1 VTPGNAKAKMTP
13 RKTMLLAALALS
25 LGCDPAPASE
35 PDPSDPRPAA
45 DQSASDELDGGADG
59 GGSCVP
65 TPGPKAP
72 AGRLLFVLDKSS
84 SMGAGTRESA
94 PALLGRPSRWAKTHA
109 LVSALAGRFEGD
121 MQLGAGLFP
130 SHYADVGG
138 EAVQCDLLD
147 IPDLPVGD
155 HGADTLVARLPAA
168 DEVDFAGGSPATLAL
183 RMAALHLGDLP
194 EGSPAAIVLV
204 TDGGA
209 NCADEDAPLVQFD
222 ESLADVVAFTHD
234 ELQIPTFVVAAAPSS
249 QEQAVPKIDP
259 REALREIALA
269 GGVPHPDDGYFDV
282 ADPEALAAAIADRFG
297 IVEDETAA
305 NCQ

>member
-35 PDPSDPRPAA
+35 PDPSDPRPAVA
-45 DQSASDELDGGADG
+45 DPSASDELVGGAD

-121 MQLGAGLFP
+121 AHLGASLFP
-130 SHYADVGG
+130 SRYADVGG

-155 HGADTLVARLPAA
+155 HGADVLLARLPAA
-168 DEVDFAGGSPATLAL
+168 DEVDFAGGSPATLAV

-194 EGSPAAIVLV
+194 EGLPAAIVLV

-209 NCADEDAPLVQFD
+209 NCADEDAPLAQFD
-222 ESLADVVAFTHD
+222 DSLADVVAFTHD

-249 QEQAVPKIDP
+249 QEQAVPKVDP

-269 GGVPHPDDGYFDV
+269 GGVPHPENGYFDV
-282 ADPEALAAAIADRFG
+282 ADPEALAAAIAERFG
-297 IVEDETAA
+297 IVEDETAS
-305 NCQ
+305 NCP

>member
-1 VTPGNAKAKMTP
+1 MNP
-13 RKTMLLAALALS
+13 RKSMLLAALALS
-25 LGCDPAPASE
+25 LGCDPAPASAPE
-35 PDPSDPRPAA
+35 PREPARPEVTEP
-45 DQSASDELDGGADG
+45 SASDELDDDGDGGA
-59 GGSCVP
+59 CVP
-65 TPGPKAP
+65 APGPKAP
-72 AGRLLFVLDKSS
+72 AGRLMFVLDKSS
-84 SMGAGTRESA
+84 SMGAGSRESA
-94 PALLGRPSRWAKTHA
+94 PALLGRPSRWAKAHA
-109 LVSALAGRFEGD
+109 LVSALAGRFEGEAE
-121 MQLGAGLFP
+121 LGASLFP
-130 SHYADVGG
+130 SRYADVGG

-155 HGADTLVARLPAA
+155 HGADVLLARLPA

-183 RMAALHLGDLP
+183 RMAAKHLGDLP
-194 EGSPAAIVLV
+194 EGPPAAIVLV

-209 NCADEDAPLVQFD
+209 NCADEAAPLVQFD

-234 ELQIPTFVVAAAPSS
+234 ELHIPTFVVAAAPSS

-282 ADPEALAAAIADRFG
+282 ADPEALAAAIAERFG

-305 NCQ
+305 NCP